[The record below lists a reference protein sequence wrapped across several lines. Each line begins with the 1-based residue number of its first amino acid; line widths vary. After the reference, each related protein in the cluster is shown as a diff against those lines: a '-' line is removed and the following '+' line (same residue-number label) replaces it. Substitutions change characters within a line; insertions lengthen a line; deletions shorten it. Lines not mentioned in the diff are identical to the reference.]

1 MKKNILILILALPL
15 SLFSQQVSYKV
26 RGKIDA
32 RNAPQ
37 GIYLYH
43 GNSLSDRADT
53 ARIKKGEFM
62 FEGSVTAPKSVNIIF
77 QYGAR
82 QKSLNLYLEPGV
94 ITINGA
100 DSLEAAT
107 VEGGA
112 VNAENEMLKASLK
125 RQDQRKKDLI
135 DVFKSLSEEK
145 RKDSQLKAALDAGLI
160 LIKEGKRQAYIDFI
174 RQNPGSFVSLDAL
187 KTLGGVIPD
196 HDLVAPLF
204 NSLAPG
210 IQNTESGKE
219 YARRLDAI
227 AATTIG
233 KMAPDFTQNDTLG
246 NPVRLSDLR
255 GKYVLIEFWASWC
268 GPCRVENPVLVS
280 IYNEYHNKN
289 FEILGISMDDEKG
302 KNAWL
307 AAIRKDN
314 LPWINVSDLKA
325 KENIPGRL
333 FDIKAIPQNV
343 LVDTTGKI
351 IGRNV
356 KGEALRKKLNEIL
369 Q

>member
-1 MKKNILILILALPL
+1 MKNNILILILALPL
-15 SLFSQQVSYKV
+15 TLFSQQRTYTI

-32 RNAPQ
+32 RKAPEE
-37 GIYLYH
+37 IYLYH
-43 GNSLSDRADT
+43 GHSLSARIDT

-62 FEGSVTAPKSVNIIF
+62 FEGSITDPKPASILFKYKSF
-77 QYGAR
+77 QR
-82 QKSLNLYLEPGV
+82 SLDLYLEPGD
-94 ITINGA
+94 IIISGT
-100 DSLEAAT
+100 DSLAT
-107 VEGGA
+107 ATIKGA
-112 VNAENEMLKASLK
+112 SVNADNEVLKAALK
-125 RQDQRKKDLI
+125 IQDQRKKDFI
-135 DVFKSLSEEK
+135 DVFRSLSEEK
-145 RKDSQLKAALDAGLI
+145 RKDTQLKAALDEGLKVF
-160 LIKEGKRQAYIDFI
+160 KEGKRQAYIDFI
-174 RQNPGSFVSLDAL
+174 RQNPGSFISLDAL
-187 KTLGGVIPD
+187 KTLGGAIPD

-204 NSLAPG
+204 NSLAPD

-219 YARRLDAI
+219 YARRLKAI

-233 KMAPDFTQNDTLG
+233 NMAPDFTQNDTLG

-255 GKYVLIEFWASWC
+255 GKYVLIDFWASWC
-268 GPCRVENPVLVS
+268 GPCRAENPVLVS
-280 IYNEYHNKN
+280 IYNEYHDKN

-307 AAIRKDN
+307 TAIRKDG

-325 KENIPGRL
+325 KENIPGKL

-343 LVDTTGKI
+343 LLDTTGKI

-369 Q
+369 